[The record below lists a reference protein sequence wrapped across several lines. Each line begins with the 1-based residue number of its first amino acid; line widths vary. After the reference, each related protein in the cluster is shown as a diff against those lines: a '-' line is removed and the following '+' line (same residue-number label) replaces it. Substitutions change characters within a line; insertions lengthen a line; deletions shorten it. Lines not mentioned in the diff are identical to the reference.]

1 MADIEAIIREE
12 RAREREDAL
21 TDDHPF
27 VKRVMDQIDQRGFF
41 TAGQWNG
48 EPEALAILTHPR
60 PMPNREIMFH
70 NHNFFELAF
79 VYRGSCRNKLKNY
92 EITLT
97 QGDLL
102 LLNPNA
108 VHCLC
113 TDSDEDVVF
122 NFLFPVSL
130 FDNAFIGLLPDNPI
144 SDFFMDYFY
153 QTRTGEDFIVVN
165 AGPGEE
171 LIRLL
176 EQLIVEYHDRQPGYE
191 TILRAG
197 LAQVFVH
204 MARRYA
210 EKLRDLPLQHTSRV
224 VRGLMLYVTR
234 NAATV
239 TLSDAARELNY
250 TEKHLSRLM
259 KRELGL
265 SFTQFVR
272 RQRLQYAAELLTKTN
287 LNIEEVIHMVGYT
300 NASHFYDLFQKQ
312 FDMTPAAYR
321 ERLAA
326 G

>member
-1 MADIEAIIREE
+1 MASIEAIIRQ
-12 RAREREDAL
+12 ARSQERENAL
-21 TDDHPF
+21 TGDHPF
-27 VKRVMDQIDQRGFF
+27 VKQVMDQIDRKGYF
-41 TAGQWNG
+41 TAGLRDG
-48 EPEALAILTHPR
+48 ESEAPVILLHPR
-60 PMPNREIMFH
+60 PTPEREIMFH
-70 NHNFFELAF
+70 DHSCFELAF
-79 VYRGSCRNKLKNY
+79 VYRGSCRNRLMNY
-92 EITLT
+92 EIALSE
-97 QGDLL
+97 GDLL
-102 LLNPNA
+102 LLNPHA

-122 NFLFPVSL
+122 NLLIPVSL
-130 FDNAFIGLLPDNPI
+130 FDNSFLGLLPDNPI

-153 QTRTGEDFIVVN
+153 QTRTGEDFIVVH
-165 AGPGEE
+165 AGPEDA
-171 LIRLL
+171 LTRLL
-176 EQLIVEYHDRQPGYE
+176 EQLIVEYHERLPGYE
-191 TILRAG
+191 AILRTG

-210 EKLRDLPLQHTSRV
+210 EKLHDLPLQHASRV
-224 VRGLMLYVTR
+224 VRSLMLYVSR
-234 NAATV
+234 NAATA
-239 TLSDAARELNY
+239 TLSEAARELNY
-250 TEKHLSRLM
+250 TEKHISRLM

-287 LNIEEVIHMVGYT
+287 LNIEEIIHMVGYT

>member
-12 RAREREDAL
+12 RARETEEAL
-21 TDDHPF
+21 TEDHPF
-27 VKRVMDQIDQRGFF
+27 VKRVMDQIDRKGYF
-41 TAGQWNG
+41 TAGSWNG
-48 EPEALAILTHPR
+48 APETLAILTHPR
-60 PMPNREIMFH
+60 PTPNREIMFH

-79 VYRGSCRNKLKNY
+79 VYRGACRNKLKNY
-92 EITLT
+92 EIALN

-102 LLNPNA
+102 LLNPHA

-130 FDNAFIGLLPDNPI
+130 FDSAFLGLLPDNPI

-171 LIRLL
+171 LVRLL
-176 EQLIVEYHDRQPGYE
+176 ERLIVEYHEKLPGYE

-210 EKLRDLPLQHTSRV
+210 EKLRDLPLQHASRV

-300 NASHFYDLFQKQ
+300 NVSHFYDLFQKQ